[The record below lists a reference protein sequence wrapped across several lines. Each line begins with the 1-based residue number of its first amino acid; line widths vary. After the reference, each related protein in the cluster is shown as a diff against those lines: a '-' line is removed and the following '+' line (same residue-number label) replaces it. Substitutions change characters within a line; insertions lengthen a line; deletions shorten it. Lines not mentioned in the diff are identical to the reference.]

1 MEFLFLDHC
10 AQVKGLISGMKAKVL
25 AEGTDIDP
33 EQLLKQAED
42 EIHMEMVVSEIA
54 KTKEVLNNSGN
65 WLDIHPLEVCLFIIM
80 LEFYEFFKKKRKNFR
95 LMKKKCQIEI
105 RKPMERIKLS
115 SYNLTSFFFDEFEIE
130 CAA

>member
-65 WLDIHPLEVCLFIIM
+65 WLDIHPLEVRLFIIM
-80 LEFYEFFKKKRKNFR
+80 LGFGKEQSLMFY
-95 LMKKKCQIEI
+95 
-105 RKPMERIKLS
+105 
-115 SYNLTSFFFDEFEIE
+115 
-130 CAA
+130 